1 MNVDRIYEEFKSW
14 LYSVIEDDP
23 IPYEIKSLVFFINN
37 NFEIGFSGFEE
48 ENVNIVDF
56 GFYFPQDAEFF
67 YCKELYM
74 FFKKQNFN
82 AENVLHFVKLLL
94 KNLKKDAYF
103 GKFIIFY
110 GILFKNAK
118 ILN

>member
-1 MNVDRIYEEFKSW
+1 MNINKIYEEFKSW

-67 YCKELYM
+67 YCKELYN

-82 AENVLHFVKLLL
+82 IKKVLNFVEMLL

-110 GILFKNAK
+110 GSLFEKANY
-118 ILN
+118 LN